1 MKLQVIFILLI
12 FLEISGIIQLAVA
25 PNKYAYPYLTLIFI
39 GIVILEKIYNRY
51 FYKKSPKS
59 NNMKTKLSNLGKK
72 VKSGIL
78 VDTDDCPICMDKMDK
93 ICTLS
98 ITNCDHVFHNNCLN
112 KWRINKNCCPLC
124 RTHINMERELPKSKS
139 GSNIFNYQFYKNSI
153 DNLKGFLDEVFDDEN
168 ALIYNYGVDSSF
180 FLDTDDN
187 ISSL

>member
-1 MKLQVIFILLI
+1 MKLQIIFILLI
-12 FLEISGIIQLAVA
+12 LAEISGLIQLAVA
-25 PNKYAYPYLTLIFI
+25 PNKYSYPYLTLIFL
-39 GIVILEKIYNRY
+39 GIIILDKIYHRY
-51 FYKKSPKS
+51 LCHKSQKPI
-59 NNMKTKLSNLGKK
+59 NINAKLSNLGKK

-98 ITNCDHVFHNNCLN
+98 ITNCNHVFHNSCLN
-112 KWRINKNCCPLC
+112 KWRIKNDCCPLC

-139 GSNIFNYQFYKNSI
+139 GSNIFNYQLFKNSI

-168 ALIYNYGVDSSF
+168 ALIYNLGVDSSF

-187 ISSL
+187 IESL